1 MPNNTQKA
9 LEEELLAVKDRL
21 REVEAV
27 AEGKEDIERQMQEQ
41 YRSNLDLIR
50 ADLADKNKEL

>member
-1 MPNNTQKA
+1 MPSNTQKA
-9 LEEELLAVKDRL
+9 LEEELAAVKDRL
-21 REVEAV
+21 REVEAE

>member
-1 MPNNTQKA
+1 M
-9 LEEELLAVKDRL
+9 
-21 REVEAV
+21 EAV